1 MKSIEVREKIL
12 ALLCLTLI
20 AIFAMLRITDPE
32 NIVVNIIVAIG
43 SFISGSASARR
54 TDVNNKIV

>member
-12 ALLCLTLI
+12 ALLCMTII
-20 AIFAMLRITDPE
+20 AVFAMLRLTDPE
-32 NIVVNIIVAIG
+32 NVVVNVIVAIG

-54 TDVNNKIV
+54 TDISPK

>member
-1 MKSIEVREKIL
+1 MKAIEVREKIL
-12 ALLCLTLI
+12 ALLCMTII
-20 AIFAMLRITDPE
+20 AVFAMMRLTDPE

-54 TDVNNKIV
+54 TDTQIK